1 MSQRLFQRRLP
12 LKDNDLL
19 FVFLAIDINFLFVSH
34 ISQPFFRGIPKYM
47 RGSSFSL
54 SCKFRSSVSG
64 DFDHVFSR
72 FHFSP
77 VTSISNTTLRYILAF
92 PINFIS
98 V

>member
-1 MSQRLFQRRLP
+1 MTQFQI
-12 LKDNDLL
+12 LL
-19 FVFLAIDINFLFVSH
+19 FVFLAIDINFLFVSR

-72 FHFSP
+72 FHFSQ
-77 VTSISNTTLRYILAF
+77 VTHQRKSHNPLRGSLVHVCVCGLF
-92 PINFIS
+92 RC
-98 V
+98 